1 MLEADWLRGPIWCNL
16 TGNNSAAKE
25 PGMAWWIWVLIGFL
39 LLALELVTPSL
50 HIGFFGVG
58 AIVVGLLVGVGL
70 DIPIWLELLL
80 FVALSLLLLFILR
93 KPLRKRFETASGAGA
108 VDSIQNE
115 PAVTLEKIAVNA
127 IGRAEL
133 RGAPWR
139 ARNIDQR
146 DLEAGERCRVQQMD
160 GLTLLIRAE

>member
-1 MLEADWLRGPIWCNL
+1 
-16 TGNNSAAKE
+16 
-25 PGMAWWIWVLIGFL
+25 MAWWIWVLIGFL

-50 HIGFFGVG
+50 HIGFFGIG
-58 AIVVGLLVGVGL
+58 AIVVGLLVGLGL
-70 DIPIWLELLL
+70 DIPLWLQLLL

-93 KPLRKRFETASGAGA
+93 KPLRKRFDSSTGKPE
-108 VDSIQNE
+108 VDSIRHE
-115 PAVTLEKIAVNA
+115 AAVTLERIAVNA
-127 IGRAEL
+127 IGKAEL
-133 RGAPWR
+133 RGAPWS